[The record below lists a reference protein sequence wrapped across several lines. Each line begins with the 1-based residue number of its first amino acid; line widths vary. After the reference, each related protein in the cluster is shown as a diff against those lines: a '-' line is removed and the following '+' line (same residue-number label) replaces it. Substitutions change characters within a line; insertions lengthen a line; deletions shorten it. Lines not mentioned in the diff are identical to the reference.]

1 MSLKVE
7 EWPID
12 RLVPYARNPRKND
25 AVVAKMVSAIRE
37 FGFRIPIVAKSDG
50 SIVDGHLRYKAA
62 LEMGLQTV
70 PVALADELTETQVKA
85 FRLLANR
92 SANWAE
98 WDDDLLK
105 LELEELQAEDFPIEM
120 IGFEPE
126 DLNEDL
132 EKYNDLEKYT
142 SKIATPIYEPTGK
155 NVVLSQC
162 IDLKKYENI
171 TDEIKKNKSITDEE
185 KDFLLF
191 SATRHIVFHYANIA
205 EYYSSNASSEMK
217 RLMEDSALIIID
229 MDQAIEKGFVQ
240 LTKKIQEI
248 MEYDEA

>member
-1 MSLKVE
+1 MSLRVE

-70 PVALADELTETQVKA
+70 PVALADELTDTQVKA

-105 LELEELQAEDFPIEM
+105 LELEELRAEDFPIDM

-126 DLNEDL
+126 ELNKDDEQFSEAPQSGL
-132 EKYNDLEKYT
+132 NYEKMLT
-142 SKIATPIYEPTGK
+142 I
-155 NVVLSQC
+155 VVTCETEQQQEQLFQEFTERG
-162 IDLKKYENI
+162 LKC
-171 TDEIKKNKSITDEE
+171 
-185 KDFLLF
+185 
-191 SATRHIVFHYANIA
+191 R
-205 EYYSSNASSEMK
+205 
-217 RLMEDSALIIID
+217 
-229 MDQAIEKGFVQ
+229 VQ
-240 LTKKIQEI
+240 SL
-248 MEYDEA
+248 